1 MKVRQGFVSN
11 SSTSSFVLFG
21 AKIGKKLDDKLE
33 EKIMEVFGFDW
44 RKAADEM
51 DGRDLDNLDPEDV
64 DGMDSYIED
73 DIHEV
78 FHDFLYEYLEPK
90 HDLTVIWHEEMG
102 APKDSVYMGKLLEPD
117 RNECDTFDNGV
128 YSLDKVN
135 KIVDNINKRLSMK
148 SKGEILIG
156 TKCC

>member
-78 FHDFLYEYLEPK
+78 FHENY
-90 HDLTVIWHEEMG
+90 
-102 APKDSVYMGKLLEPD
+102 
-117 RNECDTFDNGV
+117 
-128 YSLDKVN
+128 
-135 KIVDNINKRLSMK
+135 
-148 SKGEILIG
+148 
-156 TKCC
+156 